1 MLEKTRGFGG
11 RRGISCKP
19 RSATAIKPLPP
30 LRVYARACHP
40 ETFVMTKMI
49 NTFEIERLHETK
61 KRIRNVEKVG
71 LNDRLHSECNAVGKV
86 CGTHAPKK
94 EMIKGRLSEMSNDGI
109 YIYIYR

>member
-49 NTFEIERLHETK
+49 NTF
-61 KRIRNVEKVG
+61 
-71 LNDRLHSECNAVGKV
+71 
-86 CGTHAPKK
+86 
-94 EMIKGRLSEMSNDGI
+94 
-109 YIYIYR
+109 